1 MDMGIIWRVLIF
13 GLTLG
18 AQYAVI
24 AIGLNLLWGTMRLL
38 NICHG
43 DIIMLG
49 AYVAYWLLTLFG
61 ISPIISAV
69 IAPIVCASI
78 GLLIYKLLFSSTLK
92 KTKSLQSLE
101 ANSLLI
107 FFGVLIIIENL
118 ALLIWGADFRG
129 YSYLTSSVSILSI
142 PVAMNRMVAS
152 LIAVLVCLGFYL
164 FLSRTLFGRAVQ
176 AIIQDKEATE
186 IVGINTRK
194 IYVFCFCAAFGMA
207 GLAGALIS
215 MFYTI
220 TPFIGLSYSMMA
232 FMVVI
237 LGGLG
242 NLLGSL
248 IGGFIIGIITTAGV
262 AVSSPGYMFIIQYV
276 LFIIIIMFM
285 PKGIFGKSVK

>member
-1 MDMGIIWRVLIF
+1 MDLGIIWQVLVF

-18 AQYAVI
+18 ALYAII

-43 DIIMLG
+43 DIIMIG
-49 AYVAYWLLTLFG
+49 GYVAYWLLTLFG
-61 ISPIISAV
+61 ISPIISAF
-69 IAPIVCASI
+69 IAPICCAAI
-78 GLLIYKLLFSSTLK
+78 GLLIYKLLFSATLK

-118 ALLIWGADFRG
+118 ALLIWGADLRG
-129 YSYLTSSVSILSI
+129 YSYLTNSVSILRI
-142 PVAMNRMVAS
+142 PLAMNRLVAS
-152 LIAVLVCLGFYL
+152 LIAVLVCLGFYF

-186 IVGINTRK
+186 IIGINTRK
-194 IYVFCFCAAFGMA
+194 IYLFCFCAAFGLA

-237 LGGLG
+237 MGGLG

-262 AVSSPGYMFIIQYV
+262 AASSPGYMFIIQYV

-285 PKGIFGKSVK
+285 PQGIFGKSVK

>member
-1 MDMGIIWRVLIF
+1 MDLGIIWQVLVF

-18 AQYAVI
+18 ALYAII

-43 DIIMLG
+43 DIIMIG
-49 AYVAYWLLTLFG
+49 GYVTYWLLTLFG

-69 IAPIVCASI
+69 IAPICCAAI
-78 GLLIYKLLFSSTLK
+78 GLLIYKLLFSATLK

-118 ALLIWGADFRG
+118 ALLIWGADLRG
-129 YSYLTSSVSILSI
+129 YSYLTNSVSILRI
-142 PVAMNRMVAS
+142 PLAMNRLVAS

-164 FLSRTLFGRAVQ
+164 FLSRTLFGKAVQ

-186 IVGINTRK
+186 IIGINTRK
-194 IYVFCFCAAFGMA
+194 IYLFCFCAAFGMA

-237 LGGLG
+237 MGGLG

-262 AVSSPGYMFIIQYV
+262 AASSPGYMFIIQYV

-285 PKGIFGKSVK
+285 PQGIFGKSVK